1 MAKLSPDAKHGKANV
16 KNTAEE
22 ELEGRR
28 ATILMENILQ

>member
-1 MAKLSPDAKHGKANV
+1 MAKLSPNAKHGKANV

-22 ELEGRR
+22 ELE